1 MDRSNFESRIAA
13 EPYTVS
19 WKADGT
25 RYMLGIR
32 NGNVYL
38 ADRDFR
44 IYRAVLHFPDR
55 KLLKAPAQTARATK
69 SAIDPVPTVRHWK
82 DRREGGQETGGM
94 AREEGFGPSDRAVVA
109 TLFPCGA
116 RSTQRA
122 CALCCCRSRTPLWTA
137 NW

>member
-1 MDRSNFESRIAA
+1 MSLDRSNFESRIAA

-55 KLLKAPAQTARATK
+55 KLLKVPAQTARATK
-69 SAIDPVPTVRHWK
+69 SAIVPVPTVRFAK
-82 DRREGGQETGGM
+82 CCELRTRMMRVVGERG
-94 AREEGFGPSDRAVVA
+94 EERNV
-109 TLFPCGA
+109 
-116 RSTQRA
+116 
-122 CALCCCRSRTPLWTA
+122 
-137 NW
+137 